1 MLILTRRPRE
11 RIMIGNDPITVTV
24 LAVNGNQV
32 RLGVE
37 APPHVRVLREELLGH
52 KPPAI
57 PDAAASATPKAKA
70 AP

>member
-1 MLILTRRPRE
+1 MLILTRRPGE

-37 APPHVRVLREELLGH
+37 APPHVLVLREELLGH
-52 KPPAI
+52 KPASPPA
-57 PDAAASATPKAKA
+57 KG